1 MISGLEEPFVDS
13 SLDVCAGASVV
24 SHAAE
29 NDYVEGVVCAA
40 VTAAVEPVTMSSAA
54 AGGNWRGSA
63 QVSERGFGF
72 EAVGVVADAYEHLA
86 GDL

>member
-1 MISGLEEPFVDS
+1 M
-13 SLDVCAGASVV
+13 

-54 AGGNWRGSA
+54 AGGDWCGSA

-72 EAVGVVADAYEHLA
+72 EAVGVVADADERLPRGGVRLLVSAFGLA
-86 GDL
+86 GSGECAR